1 MRTLYLVNITLHVLA
16 AMFWLGGMFFL
27 GLIGAPVLRS
37 IEPASLRQKLFN
49 DLGVRFRTAG
59 WTAIALLVLTGF
71 GNLYFRGWLHWDSVL
86 SQAVFWETA
95 QGRALALKLLA
106 VTVMLLVSAVHD
118 FVLGPAASRAEAGSP
133 EAIALRRR
141 AAGLARWNA
150 LVGIVVIVAAVWLA
164 RGG

>member
-1 MRTLYLVNITLHVLA
+1 MRTLYLINITLHVLA
-16 AMFWLGGMFFL
+16 AMLWLGGMLFL

-59 WTAIALLVLTGF
+59 WMAIALLVVTGI

-86 SQAVFWETA
+86 GLAAFWETA
-95 QGRALALKLLA
+95 QGHALAVKLLA
-106 VTVMLLVSAVHD
+106 VTAMLVVSAVHD
-118 FVLGPAASRAEAGSP
+118 FALGPAASRAEAGSP
-133 EAIALRRR
+133 EAVALRRR
-141 AAGLARWNA
+141 AARLARWNA
-150 LVGIVVIVAAVWLA
+150 LLGIVVIVAAVWLA